1 MNKITVR
8 IANILTGATLLLYS
22 VCILCSFL
30 LQKLAQT
37 LYSFPSGV
45 FLTLAVMLP
54 TAVLLIN
61 AIVQLKKG
69 GGKYAVVRQ
78 GMLLLLCV
86 AWLVLTVV
94 YWLYSLSYYT
104 ALMSGQFTAEIV
116 SRFSFTTTIYNVA
129 IGFIMLFWLIS
140 YAINVMRTKQKWL
153 QIKAEL
159 HKPAVVLIV
168 FVSNILSL
176 INTVVSVFIRNTSTE
191 IVSRVNIVS
200 YYVQFFVMLL
210 MGVLCAAAVLIFGL
224 IFKKQPA
231 GKVQEPESAYEQK
244 QPDDLPFNVPAGVN
258 ADDL

>member
-8 IANILTGATLLLYS
+8 IANILTGAMLLLYS

-45 FLTLAVMLP
+45 FLALAVMLP

-86 AWLVLTVV
+86 AWLVLTIV

-116 SRFSFTTTIYNVA
+116 NRFSFATTIYNVA
-129 IGFIMLFWLIS
+129 IGFLMLYWLIS
-140 YAINVMRTKQKWL
+140 YGLGVIRAKQKWL

-159 HKPAVVLIV
+159 HKPAVALIV

-176 INTVVSVFIRNTSTE
+176 INTVVSTLVRNAGVET
-191 IVSRVNIVS
+191 ISRVSLVF
-200 YYVQFFVMLL
+200 YYVQFFAVLL
-210 MGVLCAAAVLIFGL
+210 MGVLCAAAVLTFGL
-224 IFKKQPA
+224 IFKKQPKPQA
-231 GKVQEPESAYEQK
+231 EPQAAPEQSA
-244 QPDDLPFNVPAGVN
+244 DLPIDLPAGVS